1 MLMVSISFFSPLSAM
16 VKRAVEIPDG
26 KFPSS
31 AEPEIGLNEGGS
43 SGRSPEWVSRQSTLV
58 LAPL

>member
-1 MLMVSISFFSPLSAM
+1 M

-43 SGRSPEWVSRQSTLV
+43 SGRSPECVSWQSTLV